1 MGSVA
6 SPTSNIIG
14 ASPTIGRNFMLLT
27 IHKKLWI
34 IIGELTTAS
43 IFARV
48 MVHDTVKMTAQLQYF
63 HICSCNG
70 S

>member
-1 MGSVA
+1 MMHYWGEPEQAPHLVEICYR
-6 SPTSNIIG
+6 PFT
-14 ASPTIGRNFMLLT
+14 
-27 IHKKLWI
+27 KKLRI

-48 MVHDTVKMTAQLQYF
+48 MVHDTVKMTARLQYF